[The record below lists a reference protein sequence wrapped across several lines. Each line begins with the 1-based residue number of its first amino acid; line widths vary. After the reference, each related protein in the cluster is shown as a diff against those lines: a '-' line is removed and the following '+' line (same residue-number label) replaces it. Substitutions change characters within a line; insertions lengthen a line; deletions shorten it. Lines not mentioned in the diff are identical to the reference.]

1 MAEPIA
7 VKETTKSHRIMSD
20 TSDIGV
26 DVASDALSDKHIL
39 VAISG
44 GIAVVDSVRL
54 LRELRR
60 HGAKITV
67 VMTHSAQE
75 IISPLAIE
83 WACQSKVV
91 TDWDADMAQLELVD
105 AVLVCPA
112 TRHTIGCHIHGILDT
127 PLQMALSA
135 ARGRNLPMLFIPSMH
150 NSLSQDVVTEDLCE
164 ELEKFDHEVF
174 WGEEQEG
181 RRKQPD
187 VVQIIGKLCHII
199 NSNLP
204 NRKRVAL
211 TLGATRSA
219 IDSVRWVQNTST
231 GKTGFDIAD
240 YLYRMGQKVT
250 IFQGVVSAHSLL
262 ILQDIRE
269 CSEPESML
277 SELVKISQ
285 SENPP
290 DAWIFSAAV
299 LDYTVANPNE
309 TKIKSGGDNF
319 SIELQK
325 SSKHIDIISKS
336 CVDDLKI
343 GFKLESGYS
352 KQQLI
357 GSAIDSIKNNQL
369 DAVIANHLENVDD
382 GPVRAYWVDQ
392 EGTIIDLEDN
402 FSMAK
407 VIEKRLS
414 QVSDD

>member
-1 MAEPIA
+1 
-7 VKETTKSHRIMSD
+7 MSD
-20 TSDIGV
+20 TSDIDV

-83 WACQSKVV
+83 WASQSQVI
-91 TDWDADMAQLELVD
+91 TDWEADMSQLDVVD

-127 PLQMALSA
+127 PMQMALSA

-150 NSLSQDVVTEDLCE
+150 NSLSKDVVTDDLCE
-164 ELEKFDHEVF
+164 ELENFGHDVF
-174 WGEEQEG
+174 WGDEQEG

-187 VVQIIGKLCHII
+187 VVQIIGLLCHLI

-231 GKTGFDIAD
+231 GKTGFDIAE
-240 YLYRMGQKVT
+240 YLYRMGHKVT
-250 IFQGVVSAHSLL
+250 ILRGIVSVNSVLSS
-262 ILQDIRE
+262 QDIRE
-269 CSEPESML
+269 CTEPETML
-277 SELVKISQ
+277 SELVNISQ

-290 DAWIFSAAV
+290 HAWIFSAAV
-299 LDYTVANPNE
+299 LDYTVVNSSEN
-309 TKIKSGGDNF
+309 KIKSGKDNF

-325 SSKHIDIISKS
+325 SKKHIDIISKS
-336 CVDDLKI
+336 CVNDLKI
-343 GFKLESGYS
+343 GFKLESGYT
-352 KQQLI
+352 KQELI
-357 GSAIDSIKNNQL
+357 QSSLNSLKNNRL
-369 DAVIANHLENVDD
+369 DAVIANHLENVND
-382 GPVRAYWVDQ
+382 GPVRAYWVDT
-392 EGTIIDLEDN
+392 EGTIIDLESN
-402 FSMAK
+402 FSIAK

>member
-1 MAEPIA
+1 MEPIA
-7 VKETTKSHRIMSD
+7 VKETTKSHQIMSD

-26 DVASDALSDKHIL
+26 DVSSDTLDDKHIL

-83 WACQSKVV
+83 WASQSEVI
-91 TDWDADMAQLELVD
+91 TDWDSDMAQLDLVD

-127 PLQMALSA
+127 PMQMALTA
-135 ARGRNLPMLFIPSMH
+135 ARSRKLPMLFIPSMH
-150 NSLSQDVVTEDLCE
+150 NSLSEDIVTEDLCG
-164 ELEKFDHEVF
+164 ELENFGHQVF

-187 VVQIIGKLCHII
+187 AVQIIGLLSHII
-199 NSNLP
+199 NQNLSN
-204 NRKRVAL
+204 RRRVAL

-219 IDSVRWVQNTST
+219 IDSVRWVQNTSS

-240 YLYRMGQKVT
+240 YLYRMGHDVIILK
-250 IFQGVVSAHSLL
+250 GVVTADSPLNHT
-262 ILQDIRE
+262 DIRD
-269 CSEPESML
+269 CKDPESML
-277 SELVKISQ
+277 SQLLDISQ
-285 SENPP
+285 SDNPP

-299 LDYTVANPNE
+299 LDYTVVNPIIE
-309 TKIKSGGDNF
+309 KIKSGKENF

-325 SSKHIDIISKS
+325 SEKHIDIISKS
-336 CVDDLKI
+336 CKDDLKI
-343 GFKLESGYS
+343 GFKLESGCT
-352 KQQLI
+352 QPEL
-357 GSAIDSIKNNQL
+357 IDSAQSSLKNNGL
-369 DAVIANHLENVDD
+369 DAVIANHLESVKD
-382 GPVRAYWVDQ
+382 GSIRAFWVDAK
-392 EGTIIDLEDN
+392 GTIIDLDDN
-402 FSMAK
+402 LSMAK
-407 VIEKRLS
+407 VIEKKLS
-414 QVSDD
+414 EASND

>member
-1 MAEPIA
+1 
-7 VKETTKSHRIMSD
+7 MSD

-26 DVASDALSDKHIL
+26 DVASDTLDDKHIL

-83 WACQSKVV
+83 WASQSEVI
-91 TDWDADMAQLELVD
+91 TDWDSDMAQLDLVD

-127 PLQMALSA
+127 PMQMALTA
-135 ARGRNLPMLFIPSMH
+135 ARGRKLPMLFIPSMH
-150 NSLSQDVVTEDLCE
+150 NSLSEDIVTEDLCT
-164 ELEKFDHEVF
+164 ELENFGHQVF

-187 VVQIIGKLCHII
+187 VVQIVGLLSHII
-199 NSNLP
+199 NQNLSN
-204 NRKRVAL
+204 RRRVAL

-219 IDSVRWVQNTST
+219 IDSVRWVQNTSS

-240 YLYRMGQKVT
+240 YLYRMGHEVVILK
-250 IFQGVVSAHSLL
+250 GVVTTDSPLNHT
-262 ILQDIRE
+262 DIRD
-269 CSEPESML
+269 CKDPESML
-277 SELVKISQ
+277 SQLLDISQ

-299 LDYTVANPNE
+299 LDYTVVNPIIE
-309 TKIKSGGDNF
+309 KIKSGKENF

-325 SSKHIDIISKS
+325 SEKHIGIISKS
-336 CVDDLKI
+336 CKDDLKI
-343 GFKLESGYS
+343 GFKLESGCT
-352 KQQLI
+352 QPEL
-357 GSAIDSIKNNQL
+357 IDSAQNSLKNNGL
-369 DAVIANHLENVDD
+369 DAVIANHLESVKE
-382 GPVRAYWVDQ
+382 GPIRAFWVDAK
-392 EGTIIDLEDN
+392 GTIIDLDDN
-402 FSMAK
+402 LSMAK
-407 VIEKRLS
+407 VIENKLS
-414 QVSDD
+414 EASND

>member
-1 MAEPIA
+1 MG
-7 VKETTKSHRIMSD
+7 D

-83 WACQSKVV
+83 WASQSQVV

-127 PLQMALSA
+127 PMQMALSA
-135 ARGRNLPMLFIPSMH
+135 ARGRNLPILFIPSMH
-150 NSLSQDVVTEDLCE
+150 NSLSQDIVTEDLCE
-164 ELEKFDHEVF
+164 ELKEFGHHIF

-181 RRKQPD
+181 RRKQPG
-187 VVQIIGKLCHII
+187 VVEIIGLLCHLI
-199 NSNLP
+199 NANLP

-240 YLYRMGQKVT
+240 YLYRMGHEVT
-250 IFQGVVSAHSLL
+250 ILQGVVSVKPLL
-262 ILQDIRE
+262 SFQDIRE
-269 CSEPESML
+269 CTEPESML

-299 LDYTVANPNE
+299 LDYTVVNSNE
-309 TKIKSGGDNF
+309 NKIKSGKENF

-325 SSKHIDIISKS
+325 SKKHIDIISKS

-343 GFKLESGYS
+343 GFKLESGYT

-357 GSAIDSIKNNQL
+357 ESALDSLKNNRL
-369 DAVIANHLENVDD
+369 DAVIANHLENVDY
-382 GPVRAYWVDQ
+382 GPVRAYWVDTK
-392 EGTIIDLEDN
+392 GTTIDLEDN